1 VKSRAKRTAVSVI
14 GQISSNGQSKLTGVA
29 KPTSD
34 QLAAW
39 RQLQWAN
46 ALIMSRFRRDL
57 AEFDLTIEEFDVLV
71 HLAWAPGSGLP
82 LRELTASMVLGDALS
97 RSGLTRMLD
106 RMENDGLIRRE
117 LNRRDRRRFD
127 VALTQKGRARFEQVW
142 PPHQEGIQHYFV
154 DPLANRDLEALSRVL
169 GKLIQANEAAVL
181 A

>member
-1 VKSRAKRTAVSVI
+1 MT
-14 GQISSNGQSKLTGVA
+14 
-29 KPTSD
+29 KPTAD
-34 QLAAW
+34 QIAAW

-71 HLAWAPGSGLP
+71 HLAWASGGGLP
-82 LRELTASMVLGDALS
+82 LRELTGSMLLGNTLS

-117 LNRRDRRRFD
+117 LNRTDRRRFD
-127 VALTQKGRARFEQVW
+127 VALTQKGRARFERVW
-142 PPHQEGIQHYFV
+142 PPHEEGIQQYFV
-154 DPLANRDLEALSRVL
+154 DPLAKRDLDALRRVL
-169 GKLIQANEAAVL
+169 GKLIQVNEAAIQ

>member
-1 VKSRAKRTAVSVI
+1 VT
-14 GQISSNGQSKLTGVA
+14 

-39 RQLQWAN
+39 RRLQWAN

-71 HLAWAPGSGLP
+71 HLAWAGGALP
-82 LRELTASMVLGDALS
+82 LKELTASMVLGNTLS

-106 RMENDGLIRRE
+106 RMENGGLIRRE
-117 LNRRDRRRFD
+117 LNRTDRRRFD
-127 VALTQKGRARFEQVW
+127 VALTAKGRARFEQVW
-142 PPHQEGIQHYFV
+142 PPHEEGIQHYFV
-154 DPLANRDLEALSRVL
+154 DPLAKRDVDALSRVL
-169 GKLIQANEAAVL
+169 GKLIQANEAAIQ

>member
-1 VKSRAKRTAVSVI
+1 VT
-14 GQISSNGQSKLTGVA
+14 
-29 KPTSD
+29 KPTAN

-71 HLAWAPGSGLP
+71 HLAWASGGGLP
-82 LRELTASMVLGDALS
+82 LRELTASMVLGVALS
-97 RSGLTRMLD
+97 RSGLTRLLD

-117 LNRRDRRRFD
+117 LNTNDRRRFD

-142 PPHQEGIQHYFV
+142 PPHEKGIQNYFV
-154 DPLANRDLEALSRVL
+154 DPLAKRDLDALSRAL
-169 GKLIQANEAAVL
+169 SKLIQVNEAAVL

>member
-1 VKSRAKRTAVSVI
+1 MT
-14 GQISSNGQSKLTGVA
+14 
-29 KPTSD
+29 KPTAD

-71 HLAWAPGSGLP
+71 HLAWASGSGLP
-82 LRELTASMVLGDALS
+82 LRELTASMVLGMALS
-97 RSGLTRMLD
+97 RSGLTRLLD

-117 LNRRDRRRFD
+117 LNRTDRRRFD
-127 VALTQKGRARFEQVW
+127 VSLTQKGRALFEQVW
-142 PPHQEGIQHYFV
+142 PPHAQGIQNYFV
-154 DPLANRDLEALSRVL
+154 DPLAKRDLDALSHVL
-169 GKLIQANEAAVL
+169 SKLIQVNEAAVL

>member
-1 VKSRAKRTAVSVI
+1 MT
-14 GQISSNGQSKLTGVA
+14 

-71 HLAWAPGSGLP
+71 HLAWASGDGLP

-106 RMENDGLIRRE
+106 RMENGGLIRRK

-127 VALTQKGRARFEQVW
+127 VALTVKGRARFELVW
-142 PPHQEGIQHYFV
+142 PPHEEGIQHYFV
-154 DPLANRDLEALSRVL
+154 DPLAKRDLDALIRVL
-169 GKLIQANEAAVL
+169 GKLIQANEAAVR

>member
-1 VKSRAKRTAVSVI
+1 MT
-14 GQISSNGQSKLTGVA
+14 

-57 AEFDLTIEEFDVLV
+57 AEFDVTIEEFDVLV
-71 HLAWAPGSGLP
+71 HLAWASGGALP
-82 LRELTASMVLGDALS
+82 LQELTTSMVLGNALS

-117 LNRRDRRRFD
+117 LNRTDRRRFD
-127 VALTQKGRARFEQVW
+127 VALTEKGRVRRQPLF
-142 PPHQEGIQHYFV
+142 IQL
-154 DPLANRDLEALSRVL
+154 P
-169 GKLIQANEAAVL
+169 
-181 A
+181 